1 MSDPALNPAAR
12 AAELRR
18 LIDDANHRYY
28 VLDQPSVDDVVYDD
42 WLRELQALEHDHPEL
57 VVPDSPTMRVGAPP
71 ATRFAPVAHRLQM
84 LSLANARGEDELR
97 DWHRRAATILADEG
111 LADSAVT
118 MVVEPKIDGLAVS
131 LTYRDGLFETGAT
144 RGDGVTGED
153 ITQNLRTIRSIPMR
167 LRVASG
173 ASPPALVEV
182 RGEVYLPLAAFAELN
197 ASRAAAGLPTF
208 ANPRNSAAGS
218 VRQLDPRDAAKRPL
232 AIWCYGIGYSEGVEL
247 ATHSDALA
255 WLAAHGFRVSPH
267 VARYDDIGDVAGACR
282 TWEERRAR
290 LDFDI
295 DGAVVKVDDLDLQR
309 RLGAVGRA
317 PRWAVAYKFAPT
329 TATTRLDDIQVSVGR
344 TGALVPFAVLA
355 PVSVGGA
362 TVRLATLHN
371 QDDLARK
378 DLMIGDRVVV
388 QRAGDVIPQVVAPL
402 TQDRDGSERRFVM
415 PNECPACGT
424 PVVQPPGEVQ
434 IRCPNVTA
442 CPAQIQQSLL
452 HFASRGAM
460 DIEGLGE
467 KTVARLF
474 DEGLVLDLADIYR
487 LSGHREELIA
497 LEGFQAT
504 SVDNLLAAIERSKA
518 RPWERV
524 LYALGIRHV
533 GEITAQ
539 AVAGVAPSV
548 ASLIA
553 AAQADDAA
561 PRELLESAEGVG
573 PVVAA
578 AIRDW
583 LGSDQNRAVLDRL
596 AAAGLTMEG
605 APAPR
610 ATDGPLAGRSVV
622 ITGGLEGF
630 SRDEAKRAVVAA
642 GGKATSSVT
651 RSTAFVVAGRDPG
664 TKLAKADSLGLPVLG
679 EDEFRAILDGSAPAP
694 G

>member
-1 MSDPALNPAAR
+1 M
-12 AAELRR
+12 
-18 LIDDANHRYY
+18 IDDANHRYY
-28 VLDQPSVDDVVYDD
+28 VLDQPSVDDAVYDD
-42 WLRELQALEHDHPEL
+42 WLRELQELERDHPEL
-57 VVPDSPTMRVGAPP
+57 VVPDSPTTRVGAAP

-97 DWHRRAATILADEG
+97 DWHRRATAILAEEG
-111 LADSAVT
+111 LGEGGVA

-131 LTYRDGLFETGAT
+131 LTYRDGLLETGAT

-167 LRVASG
+167 LRVAPG
-173 ASPPALVEV
+173 EAPPALVEV
-182 RGEVYLPLAAFAELN
+182 RGEVYLPLAAFADLN

-218 VRQLDPRDAAKRPL
+218 VRQLDPRDAAERPL
-232 AIWCYGIGYSEGVEL
+232 AIWCYGIGYSEGL
-247 ATHSDALA
+247 DLPTHSDALE
-255 WLAAHGFRVSPH
+255 WLRAHGFRVSPD
-267 VARYDDIGDVAGACR
+267 VARHDDIGDVARACR
-282 TWEERRAR
+282 AWEERRPR

-309 RLGAVGRA
+309 RLGSVGRA

-378 DLMIGDRVVV
+378 DLMIGDRVIV

-402 TQDRDGSERRFVM
+402 TQDRDGSEQRFAM
-415 PNECPACGT
+415 PTECPACGT

-442 CPAQIQQSLL
+442 CPAQIQQSLF

-474 DEGLVLDLADIYR
+474 DEGLVRDLADIYR
-487 LSGHREELIA
+487 LDEHRDELIA

-504 SVDNLLAAIERSKA
+504 SVDNLLASIERSKA

-548 ASLIA
+548 ETLIEA
-553 AAQADDAA
+553 ADDDDDA
-561 PRELLESAEGVG
+561 PGVLESAEGVG
-573 PVVAA
+573 PVVAG

-583 LGSDQNRAVLDRL
+583 LGSAQNRAVLDRL
-596 AAAGLTMEG
+596 AAAGVTMVG
-605 APAPR
+605 APAAAR
-610 ATDGPLAGRSVV
+610 APDGPLAGRSVV

-651 RSTAFVVAGRDPG
+651 GATAFVVAGRDPG
-664 TKLAKADSLGLPVLG
+664 TKLAKAESLGLPVL
-679 EDEFRAILDGSAPAP
+679 DEEAFRAILEGRVPPP